1 MRFLS
6 CKWLLASTLFTCLL
20 ACKGEDGAVGPAGPA
35 GPAGAQGIQGV
46 AGSTANLVV
55 SAWTKVA
62 STAWVANQNS
72 SYFLVSLDEKTITQA
87 NLDKALIMAY
97 YRNSGRDN
105 VVFSLPT
112 ANQDLALG
120 FFMQVRDSKGT
131 MNFDL
136 TYGQPRLEPIDF
148 DLEFRWVI
156 VPPAT
161 GGRLKH
167 IDWANYSAVKQ
178 ELGLND

>member
-1 MRFLS
+1 M
-6 CKWLLASTLFTCLL
+6 ALFTCLM

-35 GPAGAQGIQGV
+35 GPQGTQGV

-87 NLDKALIMAY
+87 NLDKALVMAY
-97 YRNSGRDN
+97 YRNTGRDN

-112 ANQDLALG
+112 ANQELALG
-120 FFMQVRDSKGT
+120 FFMQVRESKGT

-136 TYGQPRLEPIDF
+136 TYAKPRLEPIDF

-161 GGRLKH
+161 GGRLKN
-167 IDWANYSAVKQ
+167 IDWANYSVVKQ
-178 ELGLND
+178 ELGLMD